1 MSKRASIRQ
10 KQIEEEDSLVMKI
23 AQEGNIDI
31 EYLEMLNALENDTD
45 TKDLPDD
52 SYLDADI
59 SYQ

>member
-1 MSKRASIRQ
+1 
-10 KQIEEEDSLVMKI
+10 MKI

-31 EYLEMLNALENDTD
+31 ECLEMLNALENNTD